1 MTVYGYARVS
11 SQGQDFDGQ
20 IEELKR
26 NGATRVYSEK
36 FTGTTSNRPAL
47 KRLLRIITAGDVLVV
62 TKLDRLA
69 RSVREGIKVID
80 RLTAKGIKVNVLNL
94 GMLDETPAGRL
105 LRNIMLTFAEFE
117 RDMIVERLA
126 EGRARAKAVNPN
138 YKEGRPKRKLTNK
151 HREAI
156 KLLDKHSYRETAK
169 LTGFST
175 TTLWRINK
183 QYQLEMSGDINDL
196 V

>member
-69 RSVREGIKVID
+69 RSVREGIKLID
-80 RLTAKGIKVNVLNL
+80 RLTAKGINVLNL

-126 EGRARAKAVNPN
+126 EGRARAKAINPN
-138 YKEGRPKRKLTNK
+138 YKEGRPKRKLTKK

-156 KLLDKHSYRETAK
+156 KLLGVYSYRETAK

-175 TTLWRINK
+175 TTLWSINK
-183 QYQLEMSGDINDL
+183 QYADEHK
-196 V
+196 